1 MPNRLT
7 SSVAGFGL
15 ACALLSGQS
24 FRVGAAQSTRS
35 VHVTAVDRQGIP
47 VTGLQAAEFD
57 MKIGGKRVEVVD
69 AGPTQTPMRI
79 ALLVA
84 DAGTGGFQGGI
95 AAFIRKLSGRAEF
108 ALISVLVQPETVL
121 DYSSDNSL
129 LMAGLRRLGPRGLE
143 RGAQTL
149 ETIRDATK
157 HVRREGTR
165 PVIVVMRVGGE
176 AATTLPGQ
184 AVREQLRR
192 SGAILYVIST
202 VGAQRAAPSAAR
214 QGLSTEQVQ
223 LHDDEAVAGA
233 LNLAVVLGDGSR
245 ESGGRHTQVMSTTLI
260 PTLEHLADE
269 LLNQYTLTFVLPNG
283 VKPTDKLSVAS
294 KRKGITIRAPSR
306 LPGS

>member
-1 MPNRLT
+1 MRPLT
-7 SSVAGFGL
+7 SSIAGFVFASVILTGHS
-15 ACALLSGQS
+15 SG
-24 FRVGAAQSTRS
+24 VGAAQSTRT
-35 VHVTAVDRQGIP
+35 VHVTAVDKQGNP
-47 VTGLQAAEFD
+47 VTGLQAADFD
-57 MKIGGKRVEVVD
+57 MKIGGKRVEVVN
-69 AGPTQTPMRI
+69 AAPAQTPMRI

-95 AAFIRKLSGRAEF
+95 ATFIRKLSGRAEF
-108 ALISVLVQPETVL
+108 ALISVLVQPDTVL

-129 LMAGLRRLGPRGLE
+129 LMAGIRRLGPRGLE

-165 PVIVVMRVGGE
+165 PVIVVLRVGGE
-176 AATTLPGQ
+176 ASTTLPGQ

-214 QGLSTEQVQ
+214 QGLSTEQAQ
-223 LHDDEAVAGA
+223 LHDDESVTSA
-233 LNLAVVLGDGSR
+233 LNLGVVLGDGSR
-245 ESGGRHTQVMSTTLI
+245 ESGGRHIQVMSTTLI
-260 PTLEHLADE
+260 PTLDHLADE
-269 LLNQYTLTFVLPNG
+269 LLNQYALTCVLPNG

-294 KRKGITIRAPSR
+294 KRKGVTIRAPSR
-306 LPGS
+306 LPAS